1 LRRVIKY
8 GGTSLATPEHF
19 EKAAKAISSLTE
31 QGEQIAVVV
40 SAMGDETCELLRALD
55 RATHGKAD
63 YKTQVEVVSIGEEKS
78 ALMMTAALATLKVP
92 AVAFYPLKR
101 ETWPIVVDSDDTSPI
116 ALNKINEERDF
127 TLRSQKTLNRFN
139 KFVLPLLRVGT
150 VPVIAGF
157 VAINSQDELLVLG
170 RGGSDITAFI
180 VAKYIDADEVVIVT
194 DVEGV
199 MSSDPKLVE
208 NPVTDVEGVMSSD
221 PKLVEN
227 PVLLQELSVEDAE
240 AMAVSGSRVIH
251 PKALKYKTPQM
262 NVKIIDF
269 RNQEELAVR
278 GTTIYGESSTSIFKN
293 DKKLSMLTII
303 GTNWANKPGILQKF
317 SSILAEKGIS
327 INSSTVNA
335 RFICFFVAEE
345 DAEEAHRALHSEA
358 VAEADGFISLNLT
371 GGVGEICLRSPAF
384 IEASGVIAEFTRV
397 LARSKINILEML
409 TSVTDIYIYV
419 KWENLDQAYNSLLKL
434 VKLHWQK

>member
-1 LRRVIKY
+1 MRRVIKY
-8 GGTSLATPEHF
+8 GGTSLATPAHF
-19 EKAAKAISSLTE
+19 EKAARTISSLTE
-31 QGEQIAVVV
+31 VGEQVAVVV
-40 SAMGDETCELLRALD
+40 SAMADETSELLRTLD
-55 RATHGKAD
+55 IATHGKAD
-63 YKTQVEVVSIGEEKS
+63 YKTQVEIVSIGEEKS
-78 ALMMTAALATLKVP
+78 ALMMTAALSTLKVP
-92 AVAFYPLKR
+92 AVAFYPLKK

-127 TLRSQKTLNRFN
+127 TLRTQKTLNRFN
-139 KFVLPLLRVGT
+139 KYVLPLLRVGT

-180 VAKYIDADEVVIVT
+180 VAKYIDADEIVIVT

-199 MSSDPKLVE
+199 MSSDPR
-208 NPVTDVEGVMSSD
+208 
-221 PKLVEN
+221 LVEN

-240 AMAVSGSRVIH
+240 AIAASGSRVIH

-269 RNQEELAVR
+269 RNQKELAVR
-278 GTTIYGESSTSIFKN
+278 GTTIYGESSASIFKN

-358 VAEADGFISLNLT
+358 VAGADGFISLNLT
-371 GGVGEICLRSPAF
+371 GGVGEICLRSSAF
-384 IEASGVIAEFTRV
+384 IEASGVIADFTRV

-409 TSVTDIYIYV
+409 TTATDIYIYV
-419 KWENLDQAYNSLLKL
+419 KWEDLEEAYNALHRLI
-434 VKLHWQK
+434 KLHWQK